1 MVNGII
7 PHEIKDW
14 SKIDEREAFWGK
26 LDLLHPEVNFG
37 IHRYNNALWT
47 SGLVGVGRVFDRD
60 GNAIQE
66 NGREHILIVS
76 SNYDLNPW
84 AMLQDVMLDDEY
96 EQYMSELE
104 SDKKFLFKI
113 FFDQPLIRLPQGIN
127 LDAEILFALSYVN
140 SCYYLCKK
148 GLKKSLIY
156 KEENYTAKLRGKIDV
171 AKNIKHNTVRGR
183 CDKFY
188 CKYVDFTEDT
198 IENRILKAA
207 LLKCK
212 PLIKSRFPEST
223 VIQNKISFCAN
234 AFKHVKVVDVI
245 NSDYNQVAVSGLYSY
260 YKPVIQQARAMLDK
274 AFHNYAESPT
284 ADTRRNTYTIPF
296 VINMETLFEYYARTK
311 LKELVKSESYTLE
324 KYSKRFYLQSGVSS
338 NDETE
343 KGIHLMP
350 YCIPDIVVCDAN
362 GTPVIV
368 IDAKYKP
375 DNRPDRSDSHQ
386 LLAYVLLAGVSK
398 CGFVLPGKQSG
409 LKQMKSTGLEYLSL
423 TSSAIQYYELILGN
437 DIVSESIKEIL
448 V

>member
-1 MVNGII
+1 M
-7 PHEIKDW
+7 
-14 SKIDEREAFWGK
+14 
-26 LDLLHPEVNFG
+26 
-37 IHRYNNALWT
+37 
-47 SGLVGVGRVFDRD
+47 
-60 GNAIQE
+60 
-66 NGREHILIVS
+66 
-76 SNYDLNPW
+76 
-84 AMLQDVMLDDEY
+84 
-96 EQYMSELE
+96 
-104 SDKKFLFKI
+104 
-113 FFDQPLIRLPQGIN
+113 
-127 LDAEILFALSYVN
+127 
-140 SCYYLCKK
+140 
-148 GLKKSLIY
+148 IY

>member
-1 MVNGII
+1 M
-7 PHEIKDW
+7 
-14 SKIDEREAFWGK
+14 
-26 LDLLHPEVNFG
+26 
-37 IHRYNNALWT
+37 
-47 SGLVGVGRVFDRD
+47 RV
-60 GNAIQE
+60 
-66 NGREHILIVS
+66 
-76 SNYDLNPW
+76 
-84 AMLQDVMLDDEY
+84 
-96 EQYMSELE
+96 
-104 SDKKFLFKI
+104 
-113 FFDQPLIRLPQGIN
+113 
-127 LDAEILFALSYVN
+127 LS
-140 SCYYLCKK
+140 L
-148 GLKKSLIY
+148 
-156 KEENYTAKLRGKIDV
+156 
-171 AKNIKHNTVRGR
+171 
-183 CDKFY
+183 
-188 CKYVDFTEDT
+188 
-198 IENRILKAA
+198 
-207 LLKCK
+207 
-212 PLIKSRFPEST
+212 T

>member
-234 AFKHVKVVDVI
+234 AFKHVKVVDV
-245 NSDYNQVAVSGLYSY
+245 N
-260 YKPVIQQARAMLDK
+260 
-274 AFHNYAESPT
+274 
-284 ADTRRNTYTIPF
+284 
-296 VINMETLFEYYARTK
+296 
-311 LKELVKSESYTLE
+311 
-324 KYSKRFYLQSGVSS
+324 
-338 NDETE
+338 
-343 KGIHLMP
+343 
-350 YCIPDIVVCDAN
+350 
-362 GTPVIV
+362 
-368 IDAKYKP
+368 
-375 DNRPDRSDSHQ
+375 
-386 LLAYVLLAGVSK
+386 
-398 CGFVLPGKQSG
+398 
-409 LKQMKSTGLEYLSL
+409 
-423 TSSAIQYYELILGN
+423 
-437 DIVSESIKEIL
+437 
-448 V
+448 